1 MSLTRN
7 VSTQLVER
15 RVALGLSRR
24 DAVRLWGYG
33 RATIERL
40 ETGKSRY
47 LSLDKIAEYADALG
61 VDVKVELQERPGFN
75 PTPPNAELNTMQY
88 STHRFIKGMI
98 RKHGRLPRLD
108 ELMYR
113 LRLKTVES
121 VRRSL
126 LRLKDHGLISD
137 QDVQTILKGV

>member
-61 VDVKVELQERPGFN
+61 VDVKVELQERC
-75 PTPPNAELNTMQY
+75 
-88 STHRFIKGMI
+88 SI
-98 RKHGRLPRLD
+98 RRIAS
-108 ELMYR
+108 
-113 LRLKTVES
+113 LR
-121 VRRSL
+121 
-126 LRLKDHGLISD
+126 G
-137 QDVQTILKGV
+137 